1 MTGRSKRRVSD
12 DQFKV
17 NLTPLLD
24 VVLQL
29 ITFFMMLIHFG
40 TKLEGASDEVKL
52 AVAPAALPGAD
63 LSLDRLT
70 VSIDNRGGLIT
81 EGRRLEGDEALAWWS
96 AQAKTRRSGMETLGG
111 GVDDLPTVVVIRAD
125 KRVAYGTVRQ
135 TMAAA
140 QELGFAHFSL
150 VVLRTPET

>member
-1 MTGRSKRRVSD
+1 MAGRYKRRGGD

-40 TKLEGASDEVKL
+40 TKLEGASKEVKL

-70 VSIDNRGGLIT
+70 VAIDDRGRLIT
-81 EGRRLEGDEALAWWS
+81 EGQRLEGDEALAWWG
-96 AQAKTRRSGMETLGG
+96 AQAKTRRSGLETLGG
-111 GVDDLPTVVVIRAD
+111 SVDELPTVVVLRAD
-125 KRVAYGTVRQ
+125 KHAPYGSVRQ
-135 TMAAA
+135 AMSTA

-150 VVLRTPET
+150 VVLRTPES